1 MSASSTHVQGTED
14 IPINPNEILE
24 VTPLQMVTP
33 DDFVTKKPGT
43 SHARRTKE
51 TTRKPKKSISG
62 QTSQSSVLPSR
73 EELTKQGFRHAHNAI
88 AKIVTRILNEQ
99 HQVPGIFVPLNSVFP
114 ESQDNMH
121 VSGNDV
127 DYVQVNEDMDATAHE
142 ENIVIN
148 DNVDDVVNVND
159 VNDVEETVGKYDGVA
174 DDDHTEV
181 PVGVVDDEEVP
192 CEDDGNVSVDKDEGH
207 TEGGQAEEK
216 EPKKTNADKVIN
228 LDDLPDDDLVASINP
243 SIAKRLMRR
252 KGEHVVD
259 EDSLKK
265 KTVVKPTFV
274 GPKKSWSKVVPKK
287 RKARIVDENESDSD
301 VALDVNDI
309 PPKKKAST
317 SKLAASVFE
326 VPIDNISFHYPS
338 SVIRWKFVYQKILAL
353 ERELAQNALECEEIM
368 NLIHEVG
375 LVKTVTQF
383 SKCYE
388 VPVKEFIVNLHE
400 DCANKKAKDYLKVF
414 VRGNC
419 VNFSPTVINKFLER
433 SNEAQPELEVSDNQ
447 MCKVITAGQVK
458 TWPVKGKLNASKLSV
473 KYVIL
478 HKIGA
483 ANYVPT
489 QHKST
494 ISAVLGKFIFAIG
507 TKTKVDYGTYIFEQT
522 LKHAGSY
529 SVKGPI
535 ASLSL
540 ICEIILNQFPNILND
555 KDSVCKRA
563 SPLLFHHK
571 LFQGTHVPDIVITSA
586 GTFHGSSKTS
596 KSEIIVVLKE
606 TCKELEARK
615 MSLEKLISFLESD
628 AELVDNANE

>member
-24 VTPLQMVTP
+24 VTSLQMVTL
-33 DDFVTKKPGT
+33 DNFVAKKPGT
-43 SHARRTKE
+43 SHARRTKQ
-51 TTRKPKKSISG
+51 TTRRPKKAISG
-62 QTSQSSVLPSR
+62 YTSQSSVPPSR
-73 EELTKQGFRHAHNAI
+73 EELTKEG
-88 AKIVTRILNEQ
+88 
-99 HQVPGIFVPLNSVFP
+99 S
-114 ESQDNMH
+114 
-121 VSGNDV
+121 SGNV
-127 DYVQVNEDMDATAHE
+127 IESVQVNEDMDAAVHE
-142 ENIVIN
+142 ENVVIN
-148 DNVDDVVNVND
+148 DDVDDAANND
-159 VNDVEETVGKYDGVA
+159 DVEETFGKDDVVA

-181 PVGVVDDEEVP
+181 PVVVVDDEEVP

-216 EPKKTNADKVIN
+216 EPEKTNADKVIN
-228 LDDLPDDDLVASINP
+228 LDDLSDDDLVASINL

-252 KGEHVVD
+252 KGEQVVD

-265 KTVVKPTFV
+265 KTVVKPTSV
-274 GPKKSWSKVVPKK
+274 GPKKSWSKVVPMK
-287 RKARIVDENESDSD
+287 RKARIIAENESDFD

-317 SKLAASVFE
+317 SKLAASVPE
-326 VPIDNISFHYPS
+326 K
-338 SVIRWKFVYQKILAL
+338 RLAL
-353 ERELAQNALECEEIM
+353 ERKLAQNALECEEIV
-368 NLIHEVG
+368 NLIHEAG
-375 LVKTVTQF
+375 LIKTVTQF

-388 VPVKEFIVNLHE
+388 VLVKGFIVNLHE

-433 SNEAQPELEVSDNQ
+433 SNEAKPELEVSDNK

-473 KYVIL
+473 KYAIL
-478 HKIGA
+478 HRTGA
-483 ANYVPT
+483 ANWVPT

-494 ISAVLGKFIFAIG
+494 VSAVLG
-507 TKTKVDYGTYIFEQT
+507 
-522 LKHAGSY
+522 
-529 SVKGPI
+529 PI
-535 ASLSL
+535 AFPSL
-540 ICEIILNQFPNILND
+540 IYGIILNQFPNILND

-571 LFQGTHVPDIVITSA
+571 LFQGTHVLDIIITSA
-586 GTFHGSSKTS
+586 ETPHGSSKAS
-596 KSEIIVVLKE
+596 KSAIIAMLKE

-615 MSLEKLISFLESD
+615 LSLEKLTNSLECD
-628 AELVDNANE
+628 AELVDNADEEDVDGSEEGEDVDPEGEEDEDASLEDGTEEEKEDAACGVSPGFMDTCLENATFTGLTIGSILGISSSPTKPNLLVMGALED